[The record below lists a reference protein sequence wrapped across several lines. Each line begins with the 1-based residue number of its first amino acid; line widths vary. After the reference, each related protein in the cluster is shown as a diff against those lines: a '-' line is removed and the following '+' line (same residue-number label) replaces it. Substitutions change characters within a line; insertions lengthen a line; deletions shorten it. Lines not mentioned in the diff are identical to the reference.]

1 MKKVVFYAVLIGML
15 PFVSSAWADS
25 LKVGFVDA
33 QKIFET
39 SDEGKR
45 VQATVQEYVESRQKI
60 IDIEEK
66 ELRQMEEDL
75 RKQASLLSPEATKM
89 KQDEMQKKFGEY
101 QQKARAM
108 NKEVQDK
115 KLETNRAF
123 FQILEKA
130 IQETAKKAGYT
141 FVLDKNK
148 EGGPV
153 LYSEEG
159 ADITDKVITQ
169 LNAITKK

>member
-1 MKKVVFYAVLIGML
+1 MKKVIFYAIMMAIV
-15 PFVSSAWADS
+15 PFVSSSFADG

-33 QKIFET
+33 QKVFET

-45 VQATVQEYVESRQKI
+45 VQAKVEEYVMSRQKI

-66 ELRQMEEDL
+66 ELRTMEEDL

-89 KQDEMQKKFGEY
+89 KQDEMQKKFAAY

-108 NKEVQDK
+108 NKEVQEK
-115 KLETNRAF
+115 KVESNKAF
-123 FQILEKA
+123 FKTLESAIKA
-130 IQETAKKAGYT
+130 TANKEGYT

-153 LYSEEG
+153 LYSDD
-159 ADITDKVITQ
+159 ASDITDKVIDQ
-169 LNAITKK
+169 LNIMTKK

>member
-1 MKKVVFYAVLIGML
+1 MKRVSFYFVLMVSL
-15 PFVSSAWADS
+15 VFVSSVTAAS
-25 LKVGFVDA
+25 FKVGFVDA
-33 QKIFET
+33 QKVFEI

-45 VQATVQEYVESRQKI
+45 VQANVQEYVESRQKI

-75 RKQASLLSPEATKM
+75 RKQAALLSPEASKM
-89 KQDEMQKKFGEY
+89 KQDEMQKKFTDY

-115 KLETNRAF
+115 KVETNRTF
-123 FQILEKA
+123 FQTLEKA
-130 IQETAKKAGYT
+130 IQETAKKEGYT
-141 FVLDKNK
+141 LVLDKNK

-153 LYSEEG
+153 LYSEESG
-159 ADITDKVITQ
+159 DITDKVVSQ
-169 LNAITKK
+169 LNTMTKK